1 MLFTV
6 IFAEVAVILLLIFKT
21 PLRKLIIMGLDR
33 VKRGRGPIVVKTT
46 GGTIFVVMLSSIY
59 SVVSIHKRWIDEDG
73 NVTPT
78 DQILMAQHLLE
89 ASLMGNNIFISSLRI
104 SCMTNFTCINNG
116 AVKLG
121 IR

>member
-104 SCMTNFTCINNG
+104 SCMTNFTCINND
-116 AVKLG
+116 AVKFG
-121 IR
+121 VR